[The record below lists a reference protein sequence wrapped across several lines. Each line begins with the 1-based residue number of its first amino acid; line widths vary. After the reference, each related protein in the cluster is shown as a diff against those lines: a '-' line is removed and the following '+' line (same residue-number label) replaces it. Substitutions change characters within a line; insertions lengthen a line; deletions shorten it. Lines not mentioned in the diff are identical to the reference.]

1 MAQRCGTGRP
11 RRGERA
17 RAHLD
22 HAPRGVRPASGMT
35 PVLEARAVS
44 RRFGRRWALKDCTLA
59 IPAGTVVGLAG
70 PNGAGKST
78 LLDLAVALLEPTSG
92 EVRTL
97 GVDPVRDPAVLARV
111 GYVAQDA
118 PLYRSFTI
126 GETLEFARATNPAWD
141 GAAVDELVRELPVE
155 RRVSSLSAGDR
166 ARLALC
172 LA

>member
-35 PVLEARAVS
+35 PVLEARALG
-44 RRFGRRWALKDCTLA
+44 RRFGRKWALRDCTLA
-59 IPAGTVVGLAG
+59 IPAGAVVGLAG

-78 LLDLAVALLEPTSG
+78 LLELAVALLAPLEG
-92 EVRTL
+92 EIRTL
-97 GVDPVRDPAVLARV
+97 GADPLREPGVIARV

-118 PLYRSFTI
+118 PLYRTFTI
-126 GETLEFARATNPAWD
+126 GDTFAFARATN
-141 GAAVDELVRELPVE
+141 
-155 RRVSSLSAGDR
+155 
-166 ARLALC
+166 
-172 LA
+172 